1 MIGNYY
7 YSQTSRARVPFVAA
21 SVKIL
26 IIKLPLSERMTFII
40 MEEETRYF
48 YQPDLTGTI
57 ISWCWTFLFFIAG
70 LVIWL
75 EITHFQWLS
84 ALFFAVFVILALLEW
99 RRRTVVITP
108 TKMVFNRLL
117 QKQYL
122 VIPISDIRQPEFT
135 KHTVTITVNGE
146 VMSFTFTTKAIARL
160 KLALKQQGFNN
171 CYLGSLLNYFNFNNL

>member
-1 MIGNYY
+1 
-7 YSQTSRARVPFVAA
+7 
-21 SVKIL
+21 
-26 IIKLPLSERMTFII
+26 MTFII

-146 VMSFTFTTKAIARL
+146 VMSFTFTTKAIVRL
-160 KLALKQQGFNN
+160 KLALKQQGVQ
-171 CYLGSLLNYFNFNNL
+171 